1 MSAAEAAAYS
11 SNNIGTLPTLN
22 MFSADKFRAFTN
34 QVTSQVTPFAARSQQ
49 WIKEQTGSVGEKTEL
64 PHDYLEL
71 EVRVDALKATHQKLL
86 AATSQYTN
94 EAYDYP
100 PNVKESFQDLGKSI
114 GEKVNLLSKA
124 SNAAEAQAALTA
136 PPSAKP
142 QPKTFPH
149 AIARAALAGSQDIA
163 TATPQGS
170 TEPDPLSQ
178 GLEKFAIAQEKV
190 GEARLDQDEKIQS
203 RFLAGWSTTLNQ
215 GLKSADKSRTAVQ
228 NARLALDAAKSRA
241 GAGGKHEESYTEA
254 QRAAIEQAED
264 TFVEK
269 VDEATSVM
277 RNVLDTPEPLRNLS
291 ELVRAQAE
299 YHARAAEIL
308 EEVSKNIGDIQMEQ
322 ESNWRKARDQ

>member
-114 GEKVNLLSKA
+114 GEKVSACVDCCILTH
-124 SNAAEAQAALTA
+124 QAN
-136 PPSAKP
+136 P
-142 QPKTFPH
+142 
-149 AIARAALAGSQDIA
+149 
-163 TATPQGS
+163 
-170 TEPDPLSQ
+170 
-178 GLEKFAIAQEKV
+178 
-190 GEARLDQDEKIQS
+190 
-203 RFLAGWSTTLNQ
+203 
-215 GLKSADKSRTAVQ
+215 
-228 NARLALDAAKSRA
+228 
-241 GAGGKHEESYTEA
+241 Y
-254 QRAAIEQAED
+254 
-264 TFVEK
+264 
-269 VDEATSVM
+269 
-277 RNVLDTPEPLRNLS
+277 
-291 ELVRAQAE
+291 
-299 YHARAAEIL
+299 
-308 EEVSKNIGDIQMEQ
+308 
-322 ESNWRKARDQ
+322 

>member
-114 GEKVNLLSKA
+114 GEKV
-124 SNAAEAQAALTA
+124 
-136 PPSAKP
+136 SACVDCCIP
-142 QPKTFPH
+142 AHQ
-149 AIARAALAGSQDIA
+149 
-163 TATPQGS
+163 
-170 TEPDPLSQ
+170 
-178 GLEKFAIAQEKV
+178 V
-190 GEARLDQDEKIQS
+190 DQ
-203 RFLAGWSTTLNQ
+203 
-215 GLKSADKSRTAVQ
+215 
-228 NARLALDAAKSRA
+228 
-241 GAGGKHEESYTEA
+241 Y
-254 QRAAIEQAED
+254 
-264 TFVEK
+264 
-269 VDEATSVM
+269 
-277 RNVLDTPEPLRNLS
+277 
-291 ELVRAQAE
+291 
-299 YHARAAEIL
+299 
-308 EEVSKNIGDIQMEQ
+308 
-322 ESNWRKARDQ
+322 